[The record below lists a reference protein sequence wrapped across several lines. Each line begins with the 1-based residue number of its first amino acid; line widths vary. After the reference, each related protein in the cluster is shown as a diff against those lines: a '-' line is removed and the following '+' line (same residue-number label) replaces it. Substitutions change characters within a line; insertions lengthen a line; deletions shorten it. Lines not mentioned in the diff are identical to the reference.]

1 MAVIYL
7 CLYIFIGIF
16 AISALSGVAAFFI
29 DIIRYPHLRKKIEVT
44 SSAELAHQKDEPEE
58 DIEEGLILDENIEID
73 L

>member
-1 MAVIYL
+1 MSILKL
-7 CLYIFIGIF
+7 CLFILVIIF